1 MAKWACK
8 WGYLCSHLNRFRFFF
23 VEMKEKSSL
32 KWERAFKNNV
42 FFFFFL
48 HFLLEIPNFCSF
60 RKNNL
65 SLTLFQPTKKKRLF
79 LPTRKEN
86 DFCHAKKVLCH
97 FLSYFFSF
105 FTRANCT
112 HDFFWLPLSH
122 SNFCPENLTHFIS
135 KSKITFHIFSVTIFS
150 IWLHCDCLPYGH
162 NERKN
167 CSTNE
172 RFAVVNS
179 KLCS

>member
-1 MAKWACK
+1 
-8 WGYLCSHLNRFRFFF
+8 
-23 VEMKEKSSL
+23 MKEKSSL

-42 FFFFFL
+42 FFFFL

-65 SLTLFQPTKKKRLF
+65 SLSLFSPPKKASFSSNEKRKRF
-79 LPTRKEN
+79 LPREKSSVPLFKLLFFLLHTRE
-86 DFCHAKKVLCH
+86 L
-97 FLSYFFSF
+97 Y
-105 FTRANCT
+105 TR
-112 HDFFWLPLSH
+112 FFWLLLSH
-122 SNFCPENLTHFIS
+122 SNFCPEKVTHFIS
-135 KSKITFHIFSVTIFS
+135 KSKITFHIFSVPIFS

-162 NERKN
+162 KDRKK